1 MAMRLPFRLTENG
14 LSALRWK
21 QVLRPRRGIRKCEGR
36 LLDLSVRPRQA
47 AAMMLAHVLLPGR
60 NAEHLDKAIRS
71 LGVPVQ
77 LPARRPDSES
87 TPAKL
92 SHRLQEGQ
100 RQLRRDG
107 ERDRAPYR
115 SGLGLWV

>member
-1 MAMRLPFRLTENG
+1 MAMRLPFRWTENG

-21 QVLRPRRGIRKCEGR
+21 QVLRPRRGIRKCEGG

-77 LPARRPDSES
+77 LPARRPGSES
-87 TPAKL
+87 SPAKL
-92 SHRLQEGQ
+92 IHRLQEG
-100 RQLRRDG
+100 RLTLGRDCELEG
-107 ERDRAPYR
+107 DQN
-115 SGLGLWV
+115 